1 MTRVTQ
7 HGSKH
12 HYWSLGAVFVFKL
25 LLYKALFWNCGKIL
39 LSGTCPSSK
48 DPSGKKIF
56 WLQIFKIWVSSEVK
70 SGSEPLFDLQEA
82 LGMTSN
88 MAIFAVFRRRNGS
101 KLKLPDP
108 VFPPHLGVP
117 NFFWCF
123 WNIFMAISNGQN
135 RDTPVSPFWSL
146 KVTVVFTTLLRNV
159 LRESHRWKIKMWK
172 FFNFSTA
179 ARSGCTFLLLVF
191 R

>member
-1 MTRVTQ
+1 M
-7 HGSKH
+7 
-12 HYWSLGAVFVFKL
+12 
-25 LLYKALFWNCGKIL
+25 
-39 LSGTCPSSK
+39 
-48 DPSGKKIF
+48 
-56 WLQIFKIWVSSEVK
+56 K

-88 MAIFAVFRRRNGS
+88 MAIFAVFRRQNGS

-135 RDTPVSPFWSL
+135 RDTPVSPFWSI
-146 KVTVVFTTLLRNV
+146 KVTVVFTIQTLNLDLELR
-159 LRESHRWKIKMWK
+159 
-172 FFNFSTA
+172 A
-179 ARSGCTFLLLVF
+179 
-191 R
+191 